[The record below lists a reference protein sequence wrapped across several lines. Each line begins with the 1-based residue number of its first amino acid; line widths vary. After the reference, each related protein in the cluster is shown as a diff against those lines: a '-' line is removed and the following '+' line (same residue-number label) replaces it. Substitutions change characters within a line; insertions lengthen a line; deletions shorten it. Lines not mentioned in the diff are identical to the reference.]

1 VSAAES
7 ATGYQRTGAARDV
20 LGQEGRR
27 ASETFRVRFDESGPH
42 GTIRASV
49 LLRYASELAW
59 LHSERSG
66 FDRAWYRDRGLIWLV
81 RAVDL
86 QILRPIG
93 DGSVLAGATEIVGVR
108 KVLARRRSEFRAPDG
123 ELAAVALVDWA
134 LTSDLGRPTRVP
146 SIFATAFGVGAAS
159 FAPTRARTAPPP
171 GTTTLQLAV
180 RPHELDPMAH
190 VNNAVYL
197 DWVEEAIA
205 AAASRPGAPGSPG
218 GAHAATPAPPAGPSA
233 IPRRYRLEYLAPA
246 SAGQLLGVTAWR
258 DGDAGWGC
266 RIADAVSGDAL
277 LGARLEV

>member
-1 VSAAES
+1 VSTTQPWTGDERVVAAP
-7 ATGYQRTGAARDV
+7 DPV
-20 LGQEGRR
+20 DPDDRR
-27 ASETFRVRFDESGPH
+27 ASVAFRVRFDESGPD

-49 LLRYASELAW
+49 LLRYAAELAW
-59 LHSERSG
+59 VHSERSG

-86 QILRPIG
+86 QILWPIG
-93 DGSVLAGATEIVGVR
+93 DGSVLTGTTEIVGVR

-134 LTSDLGRPTRVP
+134 MTSDLGRPTRVP
-146 SIFATAFGVGAAS
+146 SIFTTAFRVGAAS
-159 FAPTRARTAPPP
+159 FEPTRARAVPPP
-171 GTTTLQLAV
+171 GAATFQLAV

-205 AAASRPGAPGSPG
+205 AAASRPVAPRS
-218 GAHAATPAPPAGPSA
+218 ANAAAPAPPEELGA

-246 SAGQLLGVTAWR
+246 SPGQLLGVTAWR

-266 RIADAVSGDAL
+266 RIADAASGDAL
-277 LGARLEV
+277 FGARLVV

>member
-1 VSAAES
+1 MSAPESVTGHERTAEPP
-7 ATGYQRTGAARDV
+7 DLV
-20 LGQEGRR
+20 DPDDRR
-27 ASETFRVRFDESGPH
+27 ASMAFRVRFDESGPD

-93 DGSVLAGATEIVGVR
+93 DGSVLTGTTEIVGVR
-108 KVLARRRSEFRAPDG
+108 KVLARRGSEFRAPDG

-134 LTSDLGRPTRVP
+134 MTSNLGRPTRVP
-146 SIFATAFGVGAAS
+146 SIFTTAFGVGAAS
-159 FAPTRARTAPPP
+159 FEPTRARATPPP
-171 GTTTLQLAV
+171 GSATLQLAV

-205 AAASRPGAPGSPG
+205 AVVSRPVAPGSPDVAAPELPG
-218 GAHAATPAPPAGPSA
+218 GLGA

-246 SAGQLLGVTAWR
+246 SPGQLLGVTAWR

-266 RIADAVSGDAL
+266 WIADVASGDAL
-277 LGARLEV
+277 LGARLDI